1 MAGLLEAVEHR
12 LFGLPLGVSDAQA
25 PLMQVKVVLVGAFS
39 FDRHRLYMFSD
50 NLEFCYLV
58 IRYYIRYLFLIPA
71 VQDTHLFAPSLIQ
84 LQLQN
89 L

>member
-39 FDRHRLYMFSD
+39 FDRHRFVNLHLQFS
-50 NLEFCYLV
+50 LV
-58 IRYYIRYLFLIPA
+58 FGAHSVSFYHGQIVYVL
-71 VQDTHLFAPSLIQ
+71 
-84 LQLQN
+84 
-89 L
+89 